1 MEASTGEVTR
11 ARARAFPRRRASN
24 RADERR
30 SRRVDEAITGVCRDE
45 ATLRRWLDE
54 FCRSLRAEDAAFVD
68 SEVVSR
74 VASDFERG
82 LAERRDPLVAFALA
96 LRGAFPRCMRAKCR
110 GVAGAEAA
118 ERAIAALREPASR
131 ADVDARRAAPA
142 SFEAEVFRGANL
154 FAAESPD
161 ERFVLAA
168 TTGSLNSGVAV
179 AARYGRLAGRR
190 LSAPEGVAMER
201 NLELIDPYLL
211 DPRLL
216 AGASQPATAPAPRAP
231 RARSAPPLPPAL
243 QADAE
248 LPPALAVVSP
258 PAPGLAAARASSS
271 SSSARDDGSI
281 WLLEQCV
288 MPEGKAAPVTIYVA
302 PGTVSVGRKGT
313 AIVIDDKSVSREHGW
328 LECAG
333 GALRVGDKASR
344 YGTALKRGGAEAW
357 APVFDKGAP
366 DATVEIRDGD
376 AVRWG
381 GVETGV
387 SDFRASRVDG
397 RVCATMSTSPS
408 ASKTSRA
415 SRSTG
420 PGPRRTSSCRAR
432 RRRRRR
438 SRSATSAR
446 PSRRPSSRRARP
458 TTTGRA
464 STPTA

>member
-11 ARARAFPRRRASN
+11 ARARAFPRRRAGN

-201 NLELIDPYLL
+201 NLKVELVLHGDF
-211 DPRLL
+211 
-216 AGASQPATAPAPRAP
+216 
-231 RARSAPPLPPAL
+231 
-243 QADAE
+243 
-248 LPPALAVVSP
+248 
-258 PAPGLAAARASSS
+258 SSS
-271 SSSARDDGSI
+271 S
-281 WLLEQCV
+281 
-288 MPEGKAAPVTIYVA
+288 
-302 PGTVSVGRKGT
+302 GRN
-313 AIVIDDKSVSREHGW
+313 
-328 LECAG
+328 
-333 GALRVGDKASR
+333 
-344 YGTALKRGGAEAW
+344 
-357 APVFDKGAP
+357 
-366 DATVEIRDGD
+366 
-376 AVRWG
+376 
-381 GVETGV
+381 
-387 SDFRASRVDG
+387 
-397 RVCATMSTSPS
+397 
-408 ASKTSRA
+408 
-415 SRSTG
+415 
-420 PGPRRTSSCRAR
+420 
-432 RRRRRR
+432 
-438 SRSATSAR
+438 
-446 PSRRPSSRRARP
+446 
-458 TTTGRA
+458 
-464 STPTA
+464 